1 MFVLFFDKNS
11 IYYLVKTR
19 KLGENSM
26 DMIINKNKTTCLTG
40 HRPKSLPWG
49 YDENRESCLRF
60 KEEVRK
66 VFVGSIEFGITTF

>member
-1 MFVLFFDKNS
+1 
-11 IYYLVKTR
+11 
-19 KLGENSM
+19 M
-26 DMIINKNKTTCLTG
+26 DMIINKNKITCLTG